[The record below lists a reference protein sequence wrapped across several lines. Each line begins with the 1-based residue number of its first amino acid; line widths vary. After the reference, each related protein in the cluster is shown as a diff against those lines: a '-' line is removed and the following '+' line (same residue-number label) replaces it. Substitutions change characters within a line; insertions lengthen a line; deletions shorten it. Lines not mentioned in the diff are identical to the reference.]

1 MPWLWLALS
10 TNASYSAAS
19 SAGQKFIEFLG
30 SFYFLSYYLIMNW
43 LGRHVSFASLSI
55 TAWWARNNYEENQS
69 INLQNPLK
77 PYPYNHPFNLHPEK
91 GFEGYPV
98 KSTQIF
104 IGCHLIFFRVA
115 STQIFFRVAAWKK
128 LGVILINQKKI
139 RWAPWK

>member
-1 MPWLWLALS
+1 MSYCVMPWLWLALS

-43 LGRHVSFASLSI
+43 LGRHGSFASLSI

-77 PYPYNHPFNLHPEK
+77 PHPYNHPFNLNPEK
-91 GFEGYPV
+91 GFEGYLV

-104 IGCHLIFFRVA
+104 IRYLELVYKELNHFGGIGSFFRD
-115 STQIFFRVAAWKK
+115 
-128 LGVILINQKKI
+128 
-139 RWAPWK
+139 WAPGTLTGGAF